1 METKAKSVPV
11 GFLDP
16 QMMSLSTINQDRSY
30 VVDYVTKALQKCAR
44 KRLIMFTHNI
54 VGHWILV
61 VIIPM
66 LRKAL
71 YIDSERS
78 NVHDHNML
86 KEALNECVLRTFN

>member
-1 METKAKSVPV
+1 MPV

-16 QMMSLSTINQDRSY
+16 QMLSSSTINKDRSY
-30 VVDYVTKALQKCAR
+30 VVDYVTNALLKYAMM
-44 KRLIMFTHNI
+44 KLIRFAHDI
-54 VGHWILV
+54 IDHWILV